1 MRIGDLEHAPR
12 DIESSSWR
20 RFNRAAAEIDD
31 GIAPADPDSQVR
43 ITDWRQARDRVNSR
57 SGGFD
62 IDGQAIIRHWGPAV
76 LEIFERRV
84 AGNHEALDG
93 SAPNMI
99 INPGA
104 YLAGGKYGPKPL
116 QS

>member
-20 RFNRAAAEIDD
+20 SFNRASVETNA
-31 GIAPADPDSQVR
+31 GIGSADPHSQVR
-43 ITDWRQARDRVNSR
+43 IADWRQARDRVNSR
-57 SGGFD
+57 SGGLD
-62 IDGQAIIRHWGPAV
+62 IDGQTVIRHWGPAV
-76 LEIFERRV
+76 LEIFEGRV

-99 INPGA
+99 IDPGA
-104 YLAGGKYGPKPL
+104 YLAGSKYGPKTL
-116 QS
+116 QG